1 MAFTLDFC
9 EARASQ
15 AAEAASQAH
24 LDNVRDRELRSE
36 AAWRAM
42 ANQILQTEKKREARL
57 IEARDA
63 GE

>member
-9 EARASQ
+9 EARASE
-15 AAEAASQAH
+15 AAEAASKAY

-57 IEARDA
+57 IEAQETA
-63 GE
+63 G

>member
-9 EARASQ
+9 EARARE
-15 AAEAASQAH
+15 AAEAASHAQ

-42 ANQILQTEKKREARL
+42 ANQILQVALKREERL
-57 IEARDA
+57 NQNA
-63 GE
+63 GSID